1 MWVGQ
6 TSTAT
11 DGITEINLANT
22 SHMGMQ
28 NLGGN
33 VGGYFVRQNN
43 NVLTNAR
50 IETFFGGANVISSPG
65 IDPSQIGEGNR
76 MNIIK
81 YETPTYAGFIASA
94 AFGED
99 DMWDVALRYAG
110 EHQGFKLAF
119 GVGYQQWT
127 DGNVTGS
134 PTATDERDCVAGLA
148 GGGADRKCSQ
158 LGLSGAV
165 MHVDSG
171 VYLHGAY
178 GIRWDELS
186 RVPDKTSDRFYLQGG
201 IEKNWFG
208 LGKTTLFAEGAMYS
222 ITDTGAT
229 FGNGPSVTATGIL
242 ASHTSMWGLG
252 LNQSIDA
259 AAMDLYVNYQHY
271 DFDANVCNAS
281 VTSACAVGLKDF
293 QAVIAGGIIRF

>member
-1 MWVGQ
+1 
-6 TSTAT
+6 
-11 DGITEINLANT
+11 
-22 SHMGMQ
+22 MQ

-33 VGGYFVRQNN
+33 VGGYFVRQSNG
-43 NVLTNAR
+43 VLSDAR
-50 IETFFGGANVISSPG
+50 IEPSSVARTSSSSPG

-99 DMWDVALRYAG
+99 DMWDAALRYAG
-110 EHQGFKLAF
+110 EFSGFKLAF

-127 DGNVTGS
+127 DGNNN
-134 PTATDERDCVAGLA
+134 TDERDCVAGLA

-171 VYLHGAY
+171 VYLHGVY

-208 LGKTTLFAEGAMYS
+208 IGKTTLFAEGAMYS

-229 FGNGPSVTATGIL
+229 FGNPPSVTATGIL

-271 DFDANVCNAS
+271 DFDANVCTAAATAAS
-281 VTSACAVGLKDF
+281 LG
-293 QAVIAGGIIRF
+293 